1 MQRGLRHGLPAAREQ
16 VAGHSSG
23 EHRREAGPAAFA
35 RGLPAD
41 ARRVHFVGVGG
52 VGMSG
57 VAEMMCGLGYEV
69 SGSDLRASAAT
80 ERLRAR
86 GVEVGTGHDPARVAG
101 ADAVVVSAAVPDDDP
116 EVAAARRRGLPVVPR
131 GVMLAGLAATRA
143 TVAVTG
149 THGKSTTS
157 SMVAVMLA
165 ECGLDPAVLVGARV
179 DAFGSNARIGNG
191 PHFVVE
197 ADESEPSLLALRPRV
212 AVITNLE
219 PEHLDYYGTFDR
231 LRDTLVGFANRT
243 VESGAVVACSDDP
256 GVAGLRDRIERRV
269 VTYAME
275 DGSADVVGREAACGP
290 DGSRCRVRFIRGGR
304 RETAGLEV
312 AVPGRHN
319 LLNGLA
325 AFAVGLELGLEP
337 EAIGAGLRR
346 FTGVGRRFELR
357 GTAAGVRVVDDY
369 AHHPTEIAA
378 VLATARRQPHDRLV
392 VIFEPH
398 RYSRTARFLDRF
410 AAVLSTAD
418 VVVLADIFA
427 AGEPPLPGITTERLV
442 RAVRR
447 ETDRPVHHVRGLD
460 EVAPLVAGLARPGD
474 LVLTLGAGP
483 IGGVGSPV
491 LEAIEAAAAG
501 AEGE

>member
-1 MQRGLRHGLPAAREQ
+1 MA
-16 VAGHSSG
+16 VAH
-23 EHRREAGPAAFA
+23 
-35 RGLPAD
+35 GLPAD

-69 SGSDLRASAAT
+69 SGSDLKASAAT
-80 ERLRAR
+80 ERLQAR
-86 GVEVGTGHDPARVAG
+86 GVEVGTGHDAGRVG
-101 ADAVVVSAAVPDDDP
+101 AAHVVVVSAAVPDDNP
-116 EVAAARRRGLPVVPR
+116 EVAEARRRRLPVVPR
-131 GVMLAGLAATRA
+131 GVMLAGLAASRSTI
-143 TVAVTG
+143 AVTG

-165 ECGLDPAVLVGARV
+165 ECGLDPSVLVGARV
-179 DAFGSNARIGNG
+179 DAFDGNARIGNG

-212 AVITNLE
+212 AVLTNLE
-219 PEHLDYYGTFDR
+219 PEHLDYYGSFDR
-231 LRDTLVGFANRT
+231 LRETLVRFANRT
-243 VESGAVVACSDDP
+243 VDSGSVVACADDA

-275 DGSADVVGREAACGP
+275 DGSADVAGRDADCGAG
-290 DGSRCRVRFIRGGR
+290 GSRCRVRFTRRGR
-304 RETAGLEV
+304 RGTTGLEL

-337 EAIGAGLRR
+337 DAIAASLRR
-346 FTGVGRRFELR
+346 FTGVGRRFEHR

-369 AHHPTEIAA
+369 GHHPTEIAA

-392 VIFEPH
+392 VVFQPH
-398 RYSRTARFLDRF
+398 RYTRTARFLDRF
-410 AAVLSTAD
+410 AAVLATAD
-418 VVVLADIFA
+418 IVVLVDIFA
-427 AGEPPLPGITTERLV
+427 AGEPPLPGITTERLA

-447 ETDRPVHHVRGLD
+447 ETDRPVHHVGGLD
-460 EVAPLVAGLARPGD
+460 EVALTVAGLTRPGD

-483 IGGVGSPV
+483 IGGVGGP
-491 LEAIEAAAAG
+491 LLAAIEAAAAG
-501 AEGE
+501 AGGNRRWRR

>member
-1 MQRGLRHGLPAAREQ
+1 MGE
-16 VAGHSSG
+16 HSSG
-23 EHRREAGPAAFA
+23 EHRPEAGPGAAVH
-35 RGLPAD
+35 GLPAN

-57 VAEMMCGLGYEV
+57 VAEMMSGLGYEV
-69 SGSDLRASAAT
+69 SGSDLTASAAT

-86 GVEVGTGHDPARVAG
+86 GIEIGVGHDPGRVAG
-101 ADAVVVSAAVPDDDP
+101 ADAVVVSAAVPADDP
-116 EVAAARRRGLPVVPR
+116 EVAEARRRGLPVVPR
-131 GVMLAGLAATRA
+131 GVMLAGLAASRS

-179 DAFGSNARIGNG
+179 DAFGSNARLGDG

-212 AVITNLE
+212 AVLTNLE
-219 PEHLDYYGTFDR
+219 PEHLDHYGTFDR

-243 VESGAVVACSDDP
+243 VESGAVVACGDDA
-256 GVAGLRDRIERRV
+256 GVAGLRGRIERRV

-275 DGSADVVGREAACGP
+275 DGSADVVGGDAVCGAG
-290 DGSRCRVRFIRGGR
+290 GSRCRVRFSRGGR
-304 RETAGLEV
+304 PETAGLEI

-325 AFAVGLELGLEP
+325 AFAVGVELGLEP
-337 EAIGAGLRR
+337 DAVGAGLRR
-346 FTGVGRRFELR
+346 FTGVGRRFEHR

-369 AHHPTEIAA
+369 GHHPTEIAA
-378 VLATARRQPHDRLV
+378 VLATARRQPHRRLV
-392 VIFEPH
+392 VVFQPH

-410 AAVLSTAD
+410 AAELAAAD
-418 VVVLADIFA
+418 VVVLVDVFP
-427 AGEPPLPGITTERLV
+427 AGEAPLPGITSGRLA
-442 RAVRR
+442 RALRR
-447 ETDRPVHHVRGLD
+447 ETDRPVHHVGGLD

-483 IGGVGSPV
+483 VGGVGGRL
-491 LEAIEAAAAG
+491 LEALETAAG
-501 AEGE
+501 RSEEA